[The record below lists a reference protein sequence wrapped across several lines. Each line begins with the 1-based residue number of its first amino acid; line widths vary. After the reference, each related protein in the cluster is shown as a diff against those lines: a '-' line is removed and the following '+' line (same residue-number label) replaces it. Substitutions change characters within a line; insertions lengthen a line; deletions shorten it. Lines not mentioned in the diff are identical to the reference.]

1 MAITDMG
8 SVNAGEDAPPKTV
21 RFSLMDLVRY
31 FLQLGTI
38 GFGGPIATVGYMQR
52 DLVEQRRWIDERDLL
67 DGIALGQT
75 MPGPLAA
82 QVVMWVGFL
91 KARAIGALI
100 AAGAFILPSFVI
112 VLAVAFFYV
121 RYEGL
126 AWVQALFYGIAPGA
140 VAIIALSAFKLAR
153 TTNKS
158 EPKLWLISAVLFGVT
173 VVTETEIAYL
183 FVGAGLLMVLLEA
196 PPRFLSRKA
205 SGFVLA
211 GSGPSVLV
219 GTATFGTNVSLM
231 LFFLKAGAFIFGSGL
246 AIVPFLHSGVVEQH
260 GWLTEGQFLDAVA
273 MGLITPGPVVITATF
288 IGYLVG
294 GLVGALIATVAIF
307 VPIYLGVVLPGPWFV
322 RHRDNPQLKAFVRG
336 ATAAAGGAIAG
347 VTVILARQA
356 VDDLST
362 VAITMVALL
371 LLLRF
376 KVKEPVIV
384 GLAGIAGL
392 LLY

>member
-1 MAITDMG
+1 MAMTDMG
-8 SVNAGEDAPPKTV
+8 SVNTGEDAPSKTA

-31 FLQLGTI
+31 FLQLGTV

-91 KARAIGALI
+91 RARAIGALI

-196 PPRFLSRKA
+196 PPRFLRNKA
-205 SGFVLA
+205 SGLLLA

-246 AIVPFLHSGVVEQH
+246 AIVPFLHAGVVEQH

-307 VPIYLGVVLPGPWFV
+307 VPIYLGVALPGPWFV

-347 VTVILARQA
+347 VTVILAQQA
-356 VDDLST
+356 INDVST
-362 VAITMVALL
+362 IAIAMVALL
-371 LLLRF
+371 LLRF
-376 KVKEPVIV
+376 KIKEPVIV